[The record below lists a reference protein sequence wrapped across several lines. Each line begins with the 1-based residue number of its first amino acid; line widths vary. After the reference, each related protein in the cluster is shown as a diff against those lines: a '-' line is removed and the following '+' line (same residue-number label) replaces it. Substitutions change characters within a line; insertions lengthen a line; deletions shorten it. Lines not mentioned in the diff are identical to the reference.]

1 MILSIFAIDKRANSS
16 YSVICCTGFAV
27 ILTYVHSGLT
37 EAIRFSKSLQ
47 QQCTS
52 VVELSSS
59 LATTGLTLGSSDK
72 DQKAQKSDSVS
83 GSRKRKLDLQ
93 DDSDEGQLEHVIGY
107 LKAIDELKNTHD
119 EQQANR
125 LIEAFH
131 FLPEHLPTWFQK
143 SNEVA
148 QF

>member
-1 MILSIFAIDKRANSS
+1 M
-16 YSVICCTGFAV
+16 
-27 ILTYVHSGLT
+27 
-37 EAIRFSKSLQ
+37 
-47 QQCTS
+47 
-52 VVELSSS
+52 
-59 LATTGLTLGSSDK
+59 
-72 DQKAQKSDSVS
+72 
-83 GSRKRKLDLQ
+83 Q

-125 LIEAFH
+125 LIEAFR

-143 SNEVA
+143 SNEVI